1 MKDDHRDEETRTA
14 TVQAE
19 QPKDPI
25 APAQRMGRYLVL
37 SQVGRG
43 AMGEVYA
50 AYDPKLDRRVALKV
64 LRQTDGPKERKRFLR
79 EAKALARI
87 SHPNV
92 LTVHEV
98 EEIGEQVIIALEF
111 VSGGTLKDW
120 LQKHP
125 PGGEERLREAL
136 ELLVQAGKGLMA
148 AHAEGLIHR
157 DFKPSNVLVG
167 HDGRVRVADFGLA
180 RRSVDVTQDDEELD
194 EARSRTSDAVVDPR
208 VTQTGQV
215 AGTPAYMAPEQWSGG
230 ELDARTD
237 QFSFCVV
244 AWEVLFGV
252 RPFERDTVA
261 GRLAAVK
268 AGSPQIVDGVEE
280 SERLAA
286 ALKNGLAFRRESRR
300 RDLRDVV
307 GALELELAR
316 LGGDVEQKRGWFPW
330 KSLGVVGLG
339 VGLYFGGREA
349 NEWRIEQQCR
359 SEAED
364 ALAEVWNDQE
374 RAAAR
379 EGIVATGLKDAAS
392 VADNALATLDEKGAD
407 WVEDSRTMCIKRESG
422 IWEASTATRTE
433 YCLFRVA
440 GRIQW
445 LSNQFKQSNPNI
457 VTAAELHTSSIATPG
472 ACTSTDTTRTHTPP
486 PPRANWTTIQSLQ
499 QEARTITVTS
509 NATATQVERLKEI
522 DSHIHELGGS
532 RGTKKQIAQKLQ
544 QLGLGKQ
551 AVKMGQDAF
560 LDAVSNG
567 AWHEAA
573 ELATTVGH
581 SLSLDLSRH
590 DEALLWV
597 ALADTALRRAPS
609 AGPSQRH
616 RIAQTKTNI
625 LLHADRGEEALDA
638 AQRQIEAATEAQ
650 DGDPSALGLSL
661 LNLANALNL
670 IEQYGPALRVID
682 IATEKMRASLGPKH
696 PNIGQALVSG
706 AMLSSR
712 AGNTEQLQA
721 RLQRAVNFYDTT
733 NTHPPWMPT
742 LFAILG
748 KTHIKTGET
757 PEAVAYLKQSIK
769 RCSQAPSCEAL
780 TGTYIRTMSLQ
791 AVLRQESST
800 DTQEF
805 RHLLLGALDNDI
817 SADARFAAYI
827 VLAHASLVE
836 GDTHTALKYARR
848 AAELGGEDPEKRG
861 SASRTLGIC
870 EWAAGNRAAGEKLLR
885 ESIEHDKNPLQ
896 HDELGAATTQFAL
909 ARLLW
914 DAGEQGD
921 ETVQLVVSAREVL
934 LTQPNRFLE
943 WSLDL
948 DEAAFALQDSTEW
961 LRSRGLLEQDEG

>member
-14 TVQAE
+14 TVRAD

-98 EEIGEQVIIALEF
+98 EELGEQVIIALEF

-268 AGSPQIVDGVEE
+268 AGSPQIVDGVEVP
-280 SERLAA
+280 ERIAA
-286 ALKNGLAFRRESRR
+286 ALQNGLAFRRESRR

-339 VGLYFGGREA
+339 IGLYFGGREA

-359 SEAED
+359 TEAED

-407 WVEDSRTMCIKRESG
+407 WVEDSRTMCIKRETG
-422 IWEASTATRTE
+422 GWTTQASTNSE
-433 YCLFRVA
+433 YCLYRTKNRF
-440 GRIQW
+440 QW
-445 LSNQFKQSNPNI
+445 LSGHFKQGTPS
-457 VTAAELHTSSIATPG
+457 VVGGAQLIATTMATRG
-472 ACTSTDTTRTHTPP
+472 DCTSADMLQGSKSA
-486 PPRANWTTIQSLQ
+486 PPRANWDELAALEH
-499 QEARTITVTS
+499 EARELSQTPA
-509 NATATQVERLKEI
+509 ATLAQAARLKELQV
-522 DSHIHELGGS
+522 HMVELGHS
-532 RGTKKQIAQKLQ
+532 AGTRKLLAQKLR
-544 QLGLGKQ
+544 QLGLAQEATEVGEE
-551 AVKMGQDAF
+551 AF
-560 LDAVSNG
+560 LDAVAVGEWRG
-567 AWHEAA
+567 ASEIARSVAH
-573 ELATTVGH
+573 T
-581 SLSLDLSRH
+581 LSTALNRH

-597 ALADTALRRAPS
+597 ALADTTLRRSHSTDATEEYS
-609 AGPSQRH
+609 
-616 RIAQTKTNI
+616 IAHTKANI
-625 LLHADRGEEALDA
+625 LTYAERKEEALEA
-638 AQRQIEAATEAQ
+638 AQVQLRLARNVQ
-650 DGDPSALGLSL
+650 DQSPRAL
-661 LNLANALNL
+661 
-670 IEQYGPALRVID
+670 
-682 IATEKMRASLGPKH
+682 
-696 PNIGQALVSG
+696 GQALLNTG
-706 AMLSSR
+706 NALTLFNQHELAARLSSQAADKFLDSNGPTSTD
-712 AGNTEQLQA
+712 AGQALIASIMASSRSGNITQTQNRIRRTTRFFDNANIQHPWLPILQLVLA
-721 RLQRAVNFYDTT
+721 KAHLHTGATPDALA
-733 NTHPPWMPT
+733 T
-742 LFAILG
+742 LR
-748 KTHIKTGET
+748 H
-757 PEAVAYLKQSIK
+757 SIK
-769 RCSQAPSCEAL
+769 RCSQTPSCNAL
-780 TGTYIRTMSLQ
+780 MSTKIRIISLQ
-791 AVLRQESST
+791 SALRQEST
-800 DTQEF
+800 ANIQEF
-805 RHLLLGALDNDI
+805 RLLLLDALDNDI
-817 SADARFAAYI
+817 TAATQFRAYT

-836 GDTHTALKYARR
+836 GDAETALKYARS
-848 AAELGGEDPEKRG
+848 AAELGGKDPETRG
-861 SASRTLGIC
+861 AASRTLGVC
-870 EWAAGNRAAGEKLLR
+870 EWASGNRAAGEQLLR

-914 DAGEQGD
+914 DAGDQGD

-943 WSLDL
+943 WSLVL